1 MKKNTRAA
9 TGILFLL
16 MVCGCAS
23 IPLVSG
29 KELSETKISLEQ
41 KERLIKELETVLAQR
56 ELKLKEKDI
65 QLQEKD
71 AQLQQLKDKLRGF
84 GVF

>member
-1 MKKNTRAA
+1 MRVIP
-9 TGILFLL
+9 GVLILLVF
-16 MVCGCAS
+16 CGCAS

-29 KELSETKISLEQ
+29 KDLSEARISLEQ
-41 KERLIKELETVLAQR
+41 KERQVRELEAVLAQR
-56 ELKLKEKDI
+56 ELKIKEKDA

-71 AQLQQLKDKLRGF
+71 AQLQQLKEKLRGF